1 MLRTFRKYHRTL
13 ALIACLPLIV
23 TVISGVGY
31 TIMGEWFHQD
41 EIGEFLLSLHT
52 FEIIHLEKKTIN
64 ISPKILAVYKKYDS
78 NDNVFK
84 KPASVS

>member
-52 FEIIHLEKKTIN
+52 FEIIHLEKHKK
-64 ISPKILAVYKKYDS
+64 KIL
-78 NDNVFK
+78 F
-84 KPASVS
+84 